1 MKNITLIGFSMMI
14 CLHLCTSVKA
24 QQDEHFSMF
33 TVTQS
38 LLNPAA
44 TGHFGGDAMFFTN
57 YRNQWSSIT
66 PKLYNTIS
74 ANIEG
79 KVLDGQVGNGFLGVG
94 GYFVKDDA
102 SQNNF
107 RRTALGA
114 NISYSVQLDRNNY
127 LSFGISPSL
136 RTNQILTSNLTWNS
150 QWTGSEFNT
159 VLNNNELFGTYKK
172 SSFDIS
178 SGVFWNFKPSDYS
191 RVYAGISGL
200 HLNKPQLS
208 LTNDDR
214 LYSRVLVHGGCELGN
229 QSSKLIWKPNA
240 FLFFQGPNR
249 EITVGMDVEYE
260 LQEKSKYMGYYNRN
274 SISGGLY
281 YRTGDAIFANVQ
293 FNWTGFSAGFS
304 YDINVSGLTVAT
316 NSLGGMELFLRYIIA
331 SQNGSKSRI

>member
-1 MKNITLIGFSMMI
+1 MKKITIIGLSLMMFV
-14 CLHLCTSVKA
+14 HLTTVKA

-44 TGHFGGDAMFFTN
+44 TGNFGGDAMFFTN

-94 GYFVKDDA
+94 GYFIKDDA
-102 SQNNF
+102 NENNF
-107 RRTALGA
+107 RRTAIGA
-114 NISYSVQLDRNNY
+114 NISYAIQLDRDNY
-127 LSFGISPSL
+127 LSFGISPSM
-136 RTNQILTSNLTWNS
+136 RTNQILTSNLTWDS

-178 SGVFWNFKPSDYS
+178 SGVFWNFKPNDYS

-208 LTNDDR
+208 LTNNDR
-214 LYSRVLVHGGCELGN
+214 LYSRFLVHGGCELGN
-229 QSSKLIWKPNA
+229 QSSKLIWKPSA

-249 EITVGMDVEYE
+249 EITIGMDVEYE
-260 LQEKSKYMGYYNRN
+260 LQEKSKYTGYYNRN

-316 NSLGGMELFLRYIIA
+316 NSLGGMELFLKYIIA